1 MGNTENIQN
10 LTAKDIEE
18 LVLGTI
24 LTFRGVLQENASM
37 LNEELFFT
45 PVCKILFKEIQE
57 IYNKGLDVS
66 DMTLVVE
73 LNKKNLLKEVGGAY
87 YISKLTNKI

>member
-1 MGNTENIQN
+1 MENAENIQN

-45 PVCKILFKEIQE
+45 PVCKILFKETAGAGKAHGADLPRSRIHSRNGG
-57 IYNKGLDVS
+57 YCRHNR
-66 DMTLVVE
+66 
-73 LNKKNLLKEVGGAY
+73 GGA
-87 YISKLTNKI
+87 SLRKE